1 MEVDHDYPDLYVHL
15 TLFNATILEGTPRML
30 EHNDIRW
37 ITRSEISQYAFC
49 PADETILER
58 LMSGR

>member
-1 MEVDHDYPDLYVHL
+1 MVK
-15 TLFNATILEGTPRML
+15 AAILEGTPRML
-30 EHNDIRW
+30 EYNDIRW
-37 ITRSEISQYAFC
+37 ITRSEIPQYAFC